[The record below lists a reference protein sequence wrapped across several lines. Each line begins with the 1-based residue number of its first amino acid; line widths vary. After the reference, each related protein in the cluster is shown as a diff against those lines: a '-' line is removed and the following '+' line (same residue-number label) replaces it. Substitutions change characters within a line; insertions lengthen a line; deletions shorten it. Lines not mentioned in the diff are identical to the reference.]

1 VQCRTLGPVELTS
14 PPTNLSSNDVVDRL
28 IHGGPECL
36 AAFELLAVALS
47 RSPEDVFDLLPPA
60 IQWIKDHGAH
70 SLRSAGTHDLQ
81 RLSGMSPF
89 DVQRFR
95 AALDL
100 GRRLATMDRGPQ
112 RVLTSPRDTADLF
125 RFLETKT
132 QEHFCAAYL
141 DTRNAVLAYRTI
153 HIGTLNMSVVGP
165 REIFREAI
173 REGAASLVVA
183 HNHPSGDPDPSPEDL
198 AVTQVLAQVGEM
210 LDIPLRDH
218 VIIYRRGFT
227 SLCALGHL

>member
-1 VQCRTLGPVELTS
+1 M
-14 PPTNLSSNDVVDRL
+14 DRL
-28 IHGGPECL
+28 SHGGPECL
-36 AAFELLAVALS
+36 AIFELFAVALS
-47 RSPEDVFDLLPPA
+47 SKPEDVAELLPPA

-70 SLRSAGTHDLQ
+70 SLRNAGTCDLQ
-81 RLSGMSPF
+81 RLSAMSPF
-89 DVQRFR
+89 EVQRLK
-95 AALDL
+95 ATLDL
-100 GRRLATMDRGPQ
+100 GRRLATVDKGPQ
-112 RVLTSPRDTADLF
+112 TVLTSPQDTANLF

-141 DTRNAVLAYRTI
+141 DTRNAVIASRTI

-183 HNHPSGDPDPSPEDL
+183 HNHPSGDPEPSREDIS
-198 AVTQVLAQVGEM
+198 VTQVLAQVGEM

-227 SLCALGHL
+227 SLRMQGHL